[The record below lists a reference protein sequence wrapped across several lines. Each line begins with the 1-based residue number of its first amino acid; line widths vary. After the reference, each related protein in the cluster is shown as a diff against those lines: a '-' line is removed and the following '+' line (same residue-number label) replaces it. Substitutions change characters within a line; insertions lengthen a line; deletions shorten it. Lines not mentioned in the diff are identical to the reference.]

1 MLAPRRSRF
10 HCDMSDR
17 PVLNRVIVVV
27 LLGLLV
33 LLQFRLWVS
42 QDGFAEVRRLHS
54 NVTFQE
60 SENASLA
67 DRNRRLEAE
76 VHDLKS
82 GFAALEE
89 RARSDLGLI
98 LPEETFY
105 VIGGEVA
112 GPDDD
117 TTKR

>member
-1 MLAPRRSRF
+1 M
-10 HCDMSDR
+10 
-17 PVLNRVIVVV
+17 LNRLIVAV

-33 LLQFRLWVS
+33 LLQFRLWMS
-42 QDGFAEVRRLHS
+42 RDGFAEVRRLHG

-60 SENASLA
+60 SENAALA

-76 VHDLKS
+76 VHDLKR

-105 VIGGEVA
+105 VVGGNVA